1 MEEKKEIMIV
11 DEQSLRDKIYVIRG
25 QQVMLDFDLAEI
37 YGYSVSA
44 FNQQVK
50 RNIERFPDDFL
61 FELTSEEMLELSK
74 SQNVISIQTAGV
86 KGGRS
91 KPVKAFTESG
101 IYMLMTVLKGDLAI
115 EQSKKLIRL
124 FKSMKDYIIENQQ
137 LMITQK
143 DYVALAQKVESN
155 TDDIREIKDTLDTVV
170 TKAALSDFMK
180 LFDSGIEHDEI
191 LILDGEPFKAD
202 LAYQKIYRRAKR
214 KLLIIDDYISPKT
227 LQHLLHSKPAV
238 KLTVISD
245 NRARPPLRNTEY
257 ADFQREN
264 PGRSI
269 DFITTANKAHD
280 RYIILDYNTKDMK
293 VYHCGASSKD
303 AGKKITSIMQVK
315 DISNYSDMVK
325 ELLANPPLV
334 LR

>member
-1 MEEKKEIMIV
+1 MVIDDSDPLRPFTAVLFCMVDDYPV
-11 DEQSLRDKIYVIRG
+11 DEGSDDLRVEVVDLCEPSDEGEKSLAPLYTAFCIVHELVDVLG
-25 QQVMLDFDLAEI
+25 ALLQ
-37 YGYSVSA
+37 GY
-44 FNQQVK
+44 
-50 RNIERFPDDFL
+50 L
-61 FELTSEEMLELSK
+61 F
-74 SQNVISIQTAGV
+74 I
-86 KGGRS
+86 
-91 KPVKAFTESG
+91 
-101 IYMLMTVLKGDLAI
+101 
-115 EQSKKLIRL
+115 
-124 FKSMKDYIIENQQ
+124 
-137 LMITQK
+137 
-143 DYVALAQKVESN
+143 
-155 TDDIREIKDTLDTVV
+155 
-170 TKAALSDFMK
+170 
-180 LFDSGIEHDEI
+180 
-191 LILDGEPFKAD
+191 
-202 LAYQKIYRRAKR
+202 
-214 KLLIIDDYISPKT
+214 
-227 LQHLLHSKPAV
+227 
-238 KLTVISD
+238 VISD